1 MQFKSQQI
9 SSYPLKE
16 FSSVYDLWTTPQH
29 PDLQFFK
36 LTPAAFEPQWG
47 TAYAACFDLRACLE
61 LGSTVKMYDLH
72 NVKSEITVEVT
83 QDGPYIS
90 IAYGSRVMVPTG
102 LILDIPVGYS
112 VRLHSRSGIAV
123 KQGLV
128 LANHEGVIDADYVD
142 PTYIVLRNDS
152 AAVSYIFHG
161 DRIAQGEMIP
171 DIAYNVKET
180 TTKPA
185 QKTDRVGGFGST
197 GTN

>member
-16 FSSVYDLWTTPQH
+16 IPSVHDLWTIPQH

-36 LTPAAFEPQWG
+36 LTPAAFDTQWG
-47 TAYAACFDLRACLE
+47 TDHAACFDLRACLE
-61 LGSTVKMYDLH
+61 LGSIVKMYDLH
-72 NVKSEITVEVT
+72 NVKSEITVE
-83 QDGPYIS
+83 QAEDGPYVS
-90 IAYGSRVMVPTG
+90 ILYGSRIMIPTG

-142 PTYIVLRNDS
+142 PTFIVLRNDS
-152 AAVSYIFHG
+152 SMPAYIFHG

-180 TTKPA
+180 PIKPL
-185 QKTDRVGGFGST
+185 QKTNRVGGFGST